1 MPRGRSDQP
10 RGGTGDKE
18 AAKNR
23 STGPNCASVQM
34 FTTAYRQIRKPP
46 SRESEDL
53 AAARGVLTATILGML
68 VYAAIAFV
76 LR

>member
-1 MPRGRSDQP
+1 
-10 RGGTGDKE
+10 
-18 AAKNR
+18 
-23 STGPNCASVQM
+23 M